1 MDFLPQGDNMELT
14 AADWLAMSPE
24 QFRERFRGSPLERAG
39 LLRLQK
45 IIAKNTRKRLNNLDI

>member
-1 MDFLPQGDNMELT
+1 MELT

-24 QFRERFRGSPLERAG
+24 QFRERFHGSPLERAG